1 MVIFMMEKMGIYQR
15 YNLGLQHYHSFIEF
29 DFENKK
35 VQIISQDIT
44 KDFRKDDALIVNDD
58 FNLKI
63 ADSLLIPNKTFELTS
78 EDCSKLHFEIS
89 KIQRGFDEDIS
100 GIWELNDL
108 VFNEK
113 GTYESGSE
121 YNRSYHYANRYPKN
135 WIKLGNLIIDI
146 FGCDLLNVNLKN
158 LITPLYY
165 SITPDGVYN
174 KQTKDKLKLKKLN
187 FNISSFEEPFNS
199 FVFSID
205 EKYDDFDKIVELL
218 DDHGVYKWYDKDYT
232 ENICESDDFNDFKG
246 NSWFIELIFE
256 NGKVLNLR
264 GDNTFPD
271 TYIHLGK
278 EIKKFKNDLLKI
290 NEISDEKQDF
300 IKSFGENKLAI
311 KRNIIKKI
319 EVSQS
324 ILLDKSFPYN
334 FDFTLDCENSIIIP
348 RDLIFEP
355 SEKTFKGLSKIN
367 QYISRLFFENIVKD
381 EIKLDK
387 QEVDDFLEEFN
398 KLLLVDGEVDG
409 VVYEKEHYK
418 NMIAVHTSI
427 GKKYYH
433 LTNNY
438 VIWEKIGRLFEKL
451 IGFDVF
457 NIKNFKNIITPANYA
472 ICKYGVY
479 DKETNQKLSLESIEY
494 RHDAVILLCSEDYTI
509 HIDFLNRTLS
519 GSIEK
524 DDLSDDEIEKILELL
539 EKNHV
544 YEWVYDK
551 FWNKASY
558 SPARLCD
565 GCYWYLSLI
574 FEGNRVL
581 NIGDGNDYPDTFVNL
596 AEDIIEF
603 TNKDMLKLETIHGV
617 ELYKKYA
624 KKHLND

>member
-1 MVIFMMEKMGIYQR
+1 MVAVMMEKMGIYQR

-29 DFENKK
+29 DFKNKK

-44 KDFRKDDALIVNDD
+44 EDFRKDDALIVNDD

-63 ADSLLIPNKTFELTS
+63 ADSLLIPNKTFNLTS

-89 KIQRGFDEDIS
+89 KIQRGFDEDIT

-113 GTYESGSE
+113 GTYESGGE
-121 YNRSYHYANRYPKN
+121 YNRTYHYANRYPKN
-135 WIKLGNLIIDI
+135 WLNLGKLIIDI
-146 FGCDLLNVNLKN
+146 FGYDLLNVNLKN

-165 SITPDGVYN
+165 NITPDGVYN
-174 KQTKDKLKLKKLN
+174 KQTMDKLKLKKLN

-199 FVFSID
+199 FNFSID
-205 EKYDDFDKIVELL
+205 EKDDDFYKVVELL
-218 DDHGVYKWYDKDYT
+218 EDYGVYKWYDKDYA
-232 ENICESDDFNDFKG
+232 ENIFEHDDFNDFKG

-264 GDNTFPD
+264 GDNAFPD
-271 TYIHLGK
+271 TYIHLGN
-278 EIKKFKNDLLKI
+278 EIMKFKNDLLKI
-290 NEISDEKQDF
+290 NEIDDEKQDF
-300 IKSFGENKLAI
+300 INSSGENKLAS

-324 ILLDKSFPYN
+324 ILLDNLFPYN
-334 FDFTLDCENSIIIP
+334 FDFTLDCENSVIIP
-348 RDLIFEP
+348 KDRIFEH
-355 SEKTFKGLSKIN
+355 SEKTFKGFSKTN
-367 QYISRLFFENIVKD
+367 HHISKLFFENIVKD

-387 QEVDDFLEEFN
+387 QEVDDFLEGFN
-398 KLLLVDGEVDG
+398 KLLGVNEDCDGG
-409 VVYEKEHYK
+409 VYEKEHYR
-418 NMIAVHTSI
+418 NMIAVHTSM

-438 VIWEKIGRLFEKL
+438 VLWKKIGRLFEKI

-457 NIKNFKNIITPANYA
+457 NIENFKNIITPANYD
-472 ICKYGVY
+472 ILRDGVY
-479 DKETNQKLSLESIEY
+479 DKKTGRKLSLESIEY

-509 HIDFLNRTLS
+509 YIDLLNRALS
-519 GSIEK
+519 GSFEK
-524 DDLSDDEIEKILELL
+524 DDLSDDEIEMILDIL

-544 YEWVYDK
+544 YEWGFDK
-551 FWNKASY
+551 FWNKVQY
-558 SPARLCD
+558 SPSYICD
-565 GCYWYLSLI
+565 GYHWYLSLV

-581 NIGDGNDYPDTFVNL
+581 NIGGGNKYPDTFVNL

-603 TNKDMLKLETIHGV
+603 TNKDMLKLETIPSV

-624 KKHLND
+624 EEHLND